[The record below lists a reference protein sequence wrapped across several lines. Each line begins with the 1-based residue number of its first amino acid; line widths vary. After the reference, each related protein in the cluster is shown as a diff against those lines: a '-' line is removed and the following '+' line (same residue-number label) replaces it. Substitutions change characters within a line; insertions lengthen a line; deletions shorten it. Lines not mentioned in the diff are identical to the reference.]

1 MHFRRK
7 SIQNYGKDFREV
19 GSGLAM
25 QNRYAGDNNFEN
37 FLFFMVEDP
46 LFPHAEINEIDELSL
61 HFLLVDVP

>member
-1 MHFRRK
+1 
-7 SIQNYGKDFREV
+7 
-19 GSGLAM
+19 M